1 VSFFCV
7 LTNIRAS
14 RKKVLAEQRCSQ
26 CHGVKRGEKSPDA
39 AVPSFSDVADEP
51 SLTEYTLRV
60 FLKTPHP
67 TMPNL
72 IIKPDEM
79 DDIVSYI
86 VFAEAEALMVW
97 GSGYV
102 DLASAQTLRI
112 ARSELR
118 IARSELRLWRSRKA
132 KPVSIRA
139 ARQ

>member
-1 VSFFCV
+1 MRILRGSAV
-7 LTNIRAS
+7 LASVLVVALNAEQSARADKS
-14 RKKVLAEQRCSQ
+14 RGKALAEQRCSQ

-39 AVPSFSDVADEP
+39 AAPSFSDVAHEP

-86 VFAEAEALMVW
+86 VSLK
-97 GSGYV
+97 
-102 DLASAQTLRI
+102 
-112 ARSELR
+112 
-118 IARSELRLWRSRKA
+118 RKH
-132 KPVSIRA
+132 
-139 ARQ
+139 